1 MKIKHEIKNIWVA
14 INWIKPDISAF
25 LPGLAVILLINALG
39 ALMSV
44 ATAIAS
50 KNMVDYAVADK
61 LNMAGIAA
69 AIFAGLIIMNLVMR
83 VGEALLSVRISESF
97 SNVMRQRFFKRLLET
112 EWLPLSAYHSGDL
125 LTRLTSDVNNITNC
139 LVSVIPSIFSLGV
152 QLIASFFTLLY
163 YEPKLAI
170 LAFIM
175 GPSTVVFS
183 RIWGHKLKYLH
194 VKVQESESSYR
205 SYIQEALQNFII
217 IKSFRLEKQNRDALQ
232 GLHENRMKWI
242 IQRNRITLVA
252 NNVIGL
258 GYWAGYFLAF
268 GWGAYRLSQK
278 AISFGTLT
286 AFLQLV
292 QQVQAP
298 FIGLARSFPQIM
310 AMIASAGRLMELET
324 MSLEKRARQVPA
336 FKDVGLSMHEVSFYY
351 TDGKPILD
359 KVTMEIFPGQLVA
372 LVGPSGEGKT
382 TLIRLLLALLSPSE
396 GKVCF
401 TTGTSGGRYEA
412 SAATREWVTYV
423 PQGNTLFSGTIADN
437 LRSGKSDATQVEM
450 EKAARAACAWSFI
463 EELPKGLNTVI
474 GERGHGLSE
483 GQAQRIAIAR
493 AFLKK
498 APVMILDEATSA
510 LDMETEMNVLEAIK
524 DLGYQCTC
532 LVITH
537 RLTAL
542 RICSRVLR
550 IRDSKLIEE
559 KNDNMRFK
567 ENSSPLFLAL
577 PKRGRIEEGNYW
589 NVKNLSIQN
598 ID

>member
-1 MKIKHEIKNIWVA
+1 MNVKKEIQNLWVS
-14 INWIKPDISAF
+14 ICWIRPELKSF
-25 LPGLAVILLINALG
+25 LPGLVVILLINAAG

-44 ATAIAS
+44 GTAIAS
-50 KNMVDYAVADK
+50 KNMVDYAVENQ
-61 LNMAGIAA
+61 LNYAGIAA
-69 AIFAGLIIMNLVMR
+69 TILAGLIIMNLLMR
-83 VGEALLSVRISESF
+83 VWETLLSIRISESF

-139 LVSVIPSIFSLGV
+139 IVSVIPGIVALLV
-152 QLIASFFTLLY
+152 QLVASFLTLLH

-175 GPSTVVFS
+175 GPSTVLFS
-183 RIWGHKLKYLH
+183 RIWGRKLKYLH
-194 VKVQESESSYR
+194 IKVQESESSYR
-205 SYIQEALQNFII
+205 SYIQEAIQNFII
-217 IKSFRLEKQNRDALQ
+217 IKSFGLEKHNHDSLQ
-232 GLHENRMKWI
+232 GLHENRMHWI
-242 IQRNRITLVA
+242 IKRNRITLVA
-252 NNVIGL
+252 NNVMSL
-258 GYWAGYFLAF
+258 GYWVGYFLAF
-268 GWGAYRLSQK
+268 GWGAVRLSQK

-292 QQVQAP
+292 NQVQTP
-298 FIGLARSFPQIM
+298 FMGLARTFPQII
-310 AMIASAGRLMELET
+310 AMIASAGRLMELERMT
-324 MSLEKRARQVPA
+324 LEKRARQVPHCE
-336 FKDVGLSMHEVSFYY
+336 DVGLSMQDVSFYY
-351 TDGKPILD
+351 TDGRPVLD
-359 KVTMEIFPGQLVA
+359 RITMEIAPGQLVA
-372 LVGPSGEGKT
+372 LVGSSGEGKT
-382 TLIRLLLALLSPSE
+382 TLIRLLLALLRPST

-401 TTGTSGGRYEA
+401 TDTSGGRYEA

-437 LRSGKSDATQVEM
+437 LKSGKSDATQLEM

-463 EELPKGLNTVI
+463 EELPQGLNTVI

-510 LDMETEMNVLEAIK
+510 LDTETEMNVLSAVKE
-524 DLGYQCTC
+524 LGSHCTC

-537 RLTAL
+537 RQSAL

-550 IRDSKLIEE
+550 IRESKLIEE
-559 KNDNMRFK
+559 R
-567 ENSSPLFLAL
+567 NSNRNFREDPSRCYIPLH
-577 PKRGRIEEGNYW
+577 KI
-589 NVKNLSIQN
+589 
-598 ID
+598 

>member
-1 MKIKHEIKNIWVA
+1 MTIKNEIRKLWEL
-14 INWIKPDISAF
+14 IIWIKPDIKSF
-25 LPGLAVILLINALG
+25 LPGLAAILIINVLG

-69 AIFAGLIIMNLVMR
+69 TIFAGLIIANLLMR
-83 VGEALLSVRISESF
+83 VGESLLSVRITESF
-97 SNVMRQRFFKRLLET
+97 SNVMRQRFFKRLLAT

-125 LTRLTSDVNNITNC
+125 MTRLTSDVNNITSC
-139 LVSVIPSIFSLGV
+139 IVTVLPGIVALGV
-152 QLIASFFTLLY
+152 QLVASFLTLLH
-163 YEPKLAI
+163 YEPRLAI
-170 LAFIM
+170 LAFIL
-175 GPSTVVFS
+175 GPSTVIFS

-205 SYIQEALQNFII
+205 SYIQEAIQNFII
-217 IKSFRLEKQNRDALQ
+217 IKSFRLERHNHVALQ

-242 IQRNRITLVA
+242 LERNRISLAA
-252 NNVIGL
+252 NNVMAL

-268 GWGAYRLSQK
+268 GWGAYRLAQK

-292 QQVQAP
+292 QQVQTP
-298 FIGLARSFPQIM
+298 FIGLARTFPQII
-310 AMIASAGRLMELET
+310 AMIASAGRLMELEEIP
-324 MSLEKRARQVPA
+324 MEKRARQVPYCE
-336 FKDVGLSMHEVSFYY
+336 DVGLSLKDVSFYY
-351 TDGKPILD
+351 TDGRPVLD
-359 KVTMEIFPGQLVA
+359 KVSLEIGPGQLIA

-382 TLIRLLLALLSPSE
+382 TLIRLLLALLRPSE
-396 GKVCF
+396 GNVCF
-401 TTGTSGGRYEA
+401 KDFSGGCYEA

-437 LRSGKSDATQVEM
+437 LRSGKSDATQEEM

-463 EELPKGLNTVI
+463 EELPQGLDTVI

-483 GQAQRIAIAR
+483 GQAQRIAITR
-493 AFLKK
+493 ALIKK

-510 LDMETEMNVLEAIK
+510 LDMETEKKVLSAIK
-524 DLGYQCTC
+524 DLGSHCTC

-537 RLTAL
+537 RLTAIE
-542 RICSRVLR
+542 ICSRV
-550 IRDSKLIEE
+550 IRVQDGKLIEE
-559 KNDNMRFK
+559 KNDSRRFRD
-567 ENSSPLFLAL
+567 SYSLILTMPQ
-577 PKRGRIEEGNYW
+577 RG
-589 NVKNLSIQN
+589 
-598 ID
+598 